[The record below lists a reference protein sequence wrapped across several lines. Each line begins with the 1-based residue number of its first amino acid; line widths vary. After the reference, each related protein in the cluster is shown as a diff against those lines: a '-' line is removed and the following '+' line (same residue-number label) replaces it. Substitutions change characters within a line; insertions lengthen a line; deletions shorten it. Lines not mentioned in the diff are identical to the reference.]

1 MELMDKH
8 TNHLEEL
15 VYDRTRQLHEEKQR
29 DEIEF
34 KLKFLSGFFFF
45 FFKKIH
51 LIFFFSILSIKC

>member
-34 KLKFLSGFFFF
+34 ILKFFVRFLLTSQ
-45 FFKKIH
+45 
-51 LIFFFSILSIKC
+51 ILFCGVLTVAFWR

>member
-1 MELMDKH
+1 MDQMMELMDKH

-34 KLKFLSGFFFF
+34 KLK
-45 FFKKIH
+45 
-51 LIFFFSILSIKC
+51 ILSDFFLLKAYFSMKPAKKNL

>member
-34 KLKFLSGFFFF
+34 ILKNFVRFLLTSQ
-45 FFKKIH
+45 
-51 LIFFFSILSIKC
+51 ILFCGVLTVALWR